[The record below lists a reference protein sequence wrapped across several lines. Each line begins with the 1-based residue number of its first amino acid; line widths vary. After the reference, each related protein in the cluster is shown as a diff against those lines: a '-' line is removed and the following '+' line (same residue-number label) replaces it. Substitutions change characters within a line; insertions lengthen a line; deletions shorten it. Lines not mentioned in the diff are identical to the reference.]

1 MHVYW
6 INEWMLM
13 NNHRDLKNHFLKL
26 LSSTDKKNN
35 MNVTFGSGKTIKTV
49 TTKTSL

>member
-49 TTKTSL
+49 TAKTSL

>member
-1 MHVYW
+1 MNA
-6 INEWMLM
+6 NEQSQRL
-13 NNHRDLKNHFLKL
+13 DKSFSKL

-49 TTKTSL
+49 TAKTSL